1 MAKSMEDNNFF
12 GKILTL
18 DQLPH
23 DTEIYWNSISDHIN
37 GKISRRSLLIKWQEL
52 INKYILFFNG
62 DSRVLL
68 NSMNFSRVHFAFLDG
83 CHTYDDVIYEFS
95 SISDHQLPGDVIVFD
110 DYTLNT
116 YDGVVKA
123 VDEICSKYSYKKK
136 IIYLNKKR
144 SLLIASKL

>member
-1 MAKSMEDNNFF
+1 MTQKYIGIQFLTILMEDF
-12 GKILTL
+12 K
-18 DQLPH
+18 
-23 DTEIYWNSISDHIN
+23 EITA
-37 GKISRRSLLIKWQEL
+37 IKWQEL

-123 VDEICSKYSYKKK
+123 VDEIAKYS
-136 IIYLNKKR
+136 
-144 SLLIASKL
+144 